1 MKWFCISWV
10 VLIVGYMIA
19 AYWWA
24 ARAEKRIN
32 EQIKRCMDDLE
43 KTVGEHKKALR
54 LLYERA
60 DKACQVRQNLIRRLQ
75 DEERWIA
82 WSKSHGSSGWN
93 DAEIMTPGKNGD
105 YWVTVNED
113 RVRTVKVATY
123 MGDWIVGEA
132 EIVEAW
138 KLIIEEPEPYVREE
152 EKG

>member
-54 LLYERA
+54 LLYEHA

-75 DEERWIA
+75 DAERCMEQEPR
-82 WSKSHGSSGWN
+82 KQ
-93 DAEIMTPGKNGD
+93 
-105 YWVTVNED
+105 
-113 RVRTVKVATY
+113 RV
-123 MGDWIVGEA
+123 E
-132 EIVEAW
+132 
-138 KLIIEEPEPYVREE
+138 
-152 EKG
+152 

>member
-1 MKWFCISWV
+1 MRFFCISWV
-10 VLIVGYMIA
+10 VLIVAYMIA

-32 EQIKRCMDDLE
+32 DQIKRCMDDLE
-43 KTVGEHKKALR
+43 KTVEEHKKALKF
-54 LLYERA
+54 LYEHA
-60 DKACQVRQNLIRRLQ
+60 DKACQVRTSVIRRLK
-75 DEERWIA
+75 DMERWIA
-82 WSKSHGSSGWN
+82 WCRNHGSSGWN
-93 DAEIMTPGKNGD
+93 DAKIMTPGKNGD

-113 RVRTVKVATY
+113 GVRMVKVATY
-123 MGDWIVGEA
+123 IGDWIVGEA